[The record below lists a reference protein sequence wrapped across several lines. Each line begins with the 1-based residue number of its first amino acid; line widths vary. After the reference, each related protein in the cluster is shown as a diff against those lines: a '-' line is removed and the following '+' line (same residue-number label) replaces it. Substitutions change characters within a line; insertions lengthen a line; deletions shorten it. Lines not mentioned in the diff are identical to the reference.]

1 MIGALIDDRHARHAL
16 EALRGTADRE
26 ALARA
31 AWSVITEPGDAIA
44 GLLIEHMGAAE
55 ALEFVAGDGAG
66 LASVPQRELRDALA
80 RWRPRMRHQAVVEA
94 LTGAVEVGARLLL
107 PGDPDWPHRL
117 DDLEAHAP
125 LVLWVRGDVS
135 LLSTVDSIGIV
146 GARAATGYGE
156 HVTAELSGS
165 LAADGTVV
173 VSGGAYGVDGAAH
186 RAALGVGGR
195 TIALLA
201 GGVDRPYPAG
211 HRELFDRIIAS
222 GALVAET
229 PCGTAPTKWRFLA
242 RNRLIAALG
251 AATVVVEAGW
261 RSGSLNTA
269 GHAAALGRP
278 LGAVPGPVTSATSA
292 GCHRLL
298 REYDARCVT
307 TAAEVRELMGGTD
320 EPIALTDEAR
330 EDPDARRVKDALS
343 PRSARSA
350 GDIAVR
356 AGLSLERVATV
367 LGLLRLDGTVERT
380 EDGWRRA
387 QASR

>member
-1 MIGALIDDRHARHAL
+1 
-16 EALRGTADRE
+16 
-26 ALARA
+26 
-31 AWSVITEPGDAIA
+31 
-44 GLLIEHMGAAE
+44 
-55 ALEFVAGDGAG
+55 
-66 LASVPQRELRDALA
+66 
-80 RWRPRMRHQAVVEA
+80 PRMRHQAVVEA

-278 LGAVPGPVTSATSA
+278 LGAV
-292 GCHRLL
+292 
-298 REYDARCVT
+298 
-307 TAAEVRELMGGTD
+307 
-320 EPIALTDEAR
+320 
-330 EDPDARRVKDALS
+330 
-343 PRSARSA
+343 
-350 GDIAVR
+350 
-356 AGLSLERVATV
+356 
-367 LGLLRLDGTVERT
+367 
-380 EDGWRRA
+380 
-387 QASR
+387 

>member
-1 MIGALIDDRHARHAL
+1 MIGALLTDSHAL
-16 EALRGTADRE
+16 RAMDQLRGAGDRE

-31 AWSVITEPGDAIA
+31 AWSVITEPGDGIA
-44 GLLIEHMGAAE
+44 GLLIAHMGAAE
-55 ALEFVAGDGAG
+55 ALEFIAGDGAG
-66 LASVPQRELRDALA
+66 LASVPPKELRDALA
-80 RWRPRMRHQAVVEA
+80 RWRPRMRPHAVVEA
-94 LTGAVEVGARLLL
+94 LTGAAEVGARLLV
-107 PGDPDWPHRL
+107 PGDADWPIRM
-117 DDLEAHAP
+117 DDLGAHAP
-125 LVLWVRGDVS
+125 QLLWVRGDAS
-135 LLSTVDSIGIV
+135 LLQEDDSVAIV

-165 LAADGTVV
+165 LAASGTVV

-195 TIALLA
+195 TVALLA

-269 GHAAALGRP
+269 GHAASLGRP

-307 TAAEVRELMGGTD
+307 TTGEVRELMGVATPRDAADGVQD
-320 EPIALTDEAR
+320 N
-330 EDPDARRVKDALS
+330 PDARRVRDALS
-343 PRSARSA
+343 PRSACSA
-350 GDIAVR
+350 ADIAVR
-356 AGLSLERVATV
+356 AGMSLERVATV
-367 LGLLRLDGTVERT
+367 LGLLRLDGEVERT

>member
-1 MIGALIDDRHARHAL
+1 MIGGLLADRHVQRAL
-16 EALRGTADRE
+16 ETLRGVGDRE

-44 GLLIEHMGAAE
+44 GVLIEHMGASD
-55 ALEFVAGDGAG
+55 ALEFIAGDGAG
-66 LASVPQRELRDALA
+66 LASVPAKELRDALA
-80 RWRPRMRHQAVVEA
+80 RWRPRMRPQAVVEA
-94 LTGAVEVGARLLL
+94 LTGAAEVGARLLV
-107 PGDPDWPHRL
+107 PGDADWPTRL
-117 DDLEAHAP
+117 ADLGAHAP
-125 LVLWVRGDVS
+125 QLLWVRGDAS
-135 LLSTVDSIGIV
+135 LLREDDSIAIV

-165 LAADGTVV
+165 LAGTGTVV

-211 HRELFDRIIAS
+211 HRELFDRIIVR

-298 REYDARCVT
+298 REYDAACVT
-307 TAAEVRELMGGTD
+307 TAAEVRELMGAPAERGATGGEQD
-320 EPIALTDEAR
+320 
-330 EDPDARRVKDALS
+330 DPDAQRVRDALS
-343 PRSARSA
+343 PRNACSA

-356 AGLSLERVATV
+356 SGLSLERVATV
-367 LGLLRLDGTVERT
+367 LGLLRLDGEVERT

-387 QASR
+387 RR